1 MKINELIYTL
11 PPELI
16 AQKPLKDRD
25 KACLLVLHKKTGKME
40 HRLFSEISDY
50 FNKDDMLILNN
61 TKVIPARLIA
71 KKPTG
76 GKLEIL
82 LIKEK
87 KITERET
94 VWQIMTKGN
103 YEGDVLFDYFTA
115 EIRRN
120 IDGVEIV
127 FKNMNSEDVKNFIHN
142 KGFMPLPPYIKR
154 IPVDSDRV
162 NYQTVYAKIN
172 GSIAAPTAGLHFTKD
187 LLEIIINKGI
197 IVKEITLHVGV
208 GTFKTIKAENIEN
221 HKMDSEY
228 FEIDREILE
237 EIQKTKK
244 NLRKVFLVGTTTT
257 RALEGYASGR
267 YIDAG
272 SDEQKIR
279 GWTDIFIYPKYKF
292 KIADALITNFHL
304 PRSTPLALVYAFCG
318 MDKVKKAYKEAIK
331 KGYRFFSYGDAMLII

>member
-1 MKINELIYTL
+1 MKINELNYTL
-11 PPELI
+11 PAELI
-16 AQKPLKDRD
+16 AQEPLNDRD
-25 KACLLVLHKKTGKME
+25 KACLLVLHKNTGKIE
-40 HRLFSEISDY
+40 HRLFCEISAY
-50 FNKDDMLILNN
+50 FKKGDMLILNN

-87 KITERET
+87 KFTERET
-94 VWQIMTKGN
+94 VWQIMTKGS
-103 YEGDVLFDYFTA
+103 YEGQVIFDDFTA

-120 IDGVEIV
+120 IDGVELV
-127 FKNMNSEDVKNFIHN
+127 FKGMNSENVKNFIHN

-154 IPVDSDRV
+154 NPVDRDRID
-162 NYQTVYAKIN
+162 YQTVYAKIN

-187 LLEIIINKGI
+187 LLEIIINRGI

-208 GTFKTIKAENIEN
+208 GTFKTIKTENIEN

-267 YIDAG
+267 YTDTG
-272 SDEQKIR
+272 SDDQKIR
-279 GWTDIFIYPKYKF
+279 GWTDIFIYPGYKF

-304 PRSTPLALVYAFCG
+304 PKSTPLALVYAFCG
-318 MDKVKKAYKEAIK
+318 TDKVKNAYKEAIK

>member
-1 MKINELIYTL
+1 MKINELSYTL

-16 AQKPLKDRD
+16 AQEPLKDRD
-25 KACLLVLHKKTGKME
+25 RACLLVLHKNTGKIE
-40 HRLFSEISDY
+40 HRLFCEISAY
-50 FNKDDMLILNN
+50 FKKGDMLILNN

-87 KITERET
+87 KTTDRET
-94 VWQIMTKGN
+94 IWQIMTKGS
-103 YEGDVLFDYFTA
+103 YEGKVLFDDYIA

-120 IDGVEIV
+120 MDGFEIV
-127 FKNMNSEDVKNFIHN
+127 FKDMNSEDVKNFIHN

-154 IPVDSDRV
+154 NPVDSDRID
-162 NYQTVYAKIN
+162 YQTVYAKIN

-187 LLEIIINKGI
+187 LLEIIINRGV

-208 GTFKTIKAENIEN
+208 GTFKTIKSENIEN

-272 SDEQKIR
+272 SDEHKIR
-279 GWTDIFIYPKYKF
+279 GWTDIFIYPGYKF

-304 PRSTPLALVYAFCG
+304 PKSTPLALVYAFCG
-318 MDKVKKAYKEAIK
+318 TDKVKKAYKEAIK